1 MKIAIVYASETGNTA
16 QIAQA
21 IREGCQGHEIVA
33 FGPLSRDVG
42 EAELIFVGSWTD
54 KGTCA
59 PVVKEFL
66 QRLHGKRVALFGTAG
81 FGLSEM
87 YFASLSDR
95 FRAEVPEENQ
105 VLGYLVLS
113 RGRMPPA
120 VRARYETQLKEKPG
134 DARLENMLR
143 AYDQALSHPDG
154 TDLAD
159 ARGLCSR
166 YAGQIKKS
174 SAIRAWLYKEVKGKT
189 NHYGLSCPFYSM

>member
-1 MKIAIVYASETGNTA
+1 MKQIILYDCAKGNTEYLA
-16 QIAQA
+16 KALSHA
-21 IREGCQGHEIVA
+21 LPNVPC
-33 FGPLSRDVG
+33 GPVG
-42 EAELIFVGSWTD
+42 SLDGSKAELVYLGFWTD

-59 PVVKEFL
+59 PAVKEFL
-66 QRLHGKRVALFGTAG
+66 QGLHGKRVALFGTAG

-105 VLGYLVLS
+105 VLGTWFCP
-113 RGRMPPA
+113 GRMPPA

-159 ARGLCSR
+159 ARAFAAAML
-166 YAGQIKKS
+166 AK
-174 SAIRAWLYKEVKGKT
+174 
-189 NHYGLSCPFYSM
+189 

>member
-87 YFASLSDR
+87 YFASAQYFRYNPHVNSDKR
-95 FRAEVPEENQ
+95 RTARTASF
-105 VLGYLVLS
+105 
-113 RGRMPPA
+113 GR
-120 VRARYETQLKEKPG
+120 
-134 DARLENMLR
+134 
-143 AYDQALSHPDG
+143 
-154 TDLAD
+154 
-159 ARGLCSR
+159 
-166 YAGQIKKS
+166 
-174 SAIRAWLYKEVKGKT
+174 
-189 NHYGLSCPFYSM
+189 

>member
-1 MKIAIVYASETGNTA
+1 MKQIILYDSATGNTEYLA
-16 QIAQA
+16 KALSHA
-21 IREGCQGHEIVA
+21 LPNVPC
-33 FGPLSRDVG
+33 GPVG
-42 EAELIFVGSWTD
+42 SLDCSKAELVYLGFWTD

-105 VLGYLVLS
+105 VLGTWFCP
-113 RGRMPPA
+113 GRMPPA
-120 VRARYETQLKEKPG
+120 VRARYEAQLKEKPG

-159 ARGLCSR
+159 ARAFAAAML
-166 YAGQIKKS
+166 AK
-174 SAIRAWLYKEVKGKT
+174 
-189 NHYGLSCPFYSM
+189 

>member
-1 MKIAIVYASETGNTA
+1 MSYSIVYSSRTGNTA
-16 QIAQA
+16 LLAQA
-21 IREGCQGHEIVA
+21 IREALPQEECSY
-33 FGPLSRDVG
+33 FGAPHAEALGADTIYVG
-42 EAELIFVGSWTD
+42 FWTD

-59 PVVKEFL
+59 PAVKEFL
-66 QRLHGKRVALFGTAG
+66 QGLHGKRVALFGTAG

-105 VLGYLVLS
+105 VLGTWFCP
-113 RGRMPPA
+113 GRMPPA
-120 VRARYETQLKEKPG
+120 VRARYEAQLKEKPG

-159 ARGLCSR
+159 ARAFAAAML
-166 YAGQIKKS
+166 AK
-174 SAIRAWLYKEVKGKT
+174 
-189 NHYGLSCPFYSM
+189 

>member
-1 MKIAIVYASETGNTA
+1 MKQIILYDSATGNTEYLA
-16 QIAQA
+16 KALSHA
-21 IREGCQGHEIVA
+21 LPNVPC
-33 FGPLSRDVG
+33 GPVG
-42 EAELIFVGSWTD
+42 SLDCSKAELVYLGFWTD

-105 VLGYLVLS
+105 VLGTWFCP
-113 RGRMPPA
+113 GRMPPA

-159 ARGLCSR
+159 ARAFAAAML
-166 YAGQIKKS
+166 AK
-174 SAIRAWLYKEVKGKT
+174 
-189 NHYGLSCPFYSM
+189 

>member
-33 FGPLSRDVG
+33 FGPLPRDVG

-59 PVVKEFL
+59 PAVKEFL
-66 QRLHGKRVALFGTAG
+66 QGLHGKRVALFGTAG

-95 FRAEVPEENQ
+95 FRAEVPRKIRCW
-105 VLGYLVLS
+105 VPGSVRGGCPLPSGLGMRLS
-113 RGRMPPA
+113 SRRSPATPGWRTCSGPMTRPCPTPTGRTWRMRGPLQP
-120 VRARYETQLKEKPG
+120 LCWPNKKE
-134 DARLENMLR
+134 LR
-143 AYDQALSHPDG
+143 HKGMAL
-154 TDLAD
+154 
-159 ARGLCSR
+159 
-166 YAGQIKKS
+166 
-174 SAIRAWLYKEVKGKT
+174 
-189 NHYGLSCPFYSM
+189 

>member
-1 MKIAIVYASETGNTA
+1 MKQIILYDSATGNTEYLA
-16 QIAQA
+16 KALSHA
-21 IREGCQGHEIVA
+21 LPNVPC
-33 FGPLSRDVG
+33 GPVG
-42 EAELIFVGSWTD
+42 SLDCSKAELVYLGFWTD

-59 PVVKEFL
+59 PAVKEFL
-66 QRLHGKRVALFGTAG
+66 QGLHGKRVALFGTAG

-105 VLGYLVLS
+105 VLGTWFCP
-113 RGRMPPA
+113 GRMPPA
-120 VRARYETQLKEKPG
+120 VRARYEAQLKEKPG

-159 ARGLCSR
+159 ARAFAAAML
-166 YAGQIKKS
+166 AK
-174 SAIRAWLYKEVKGKT
+174 
-189 NHYGLSCPFYSM
+189 